1 MATKNNVVPFQY
13 LGLTKENYDEWS
25 LRTKTILCA
34 QGLKGIVQNGYYT
47 TSRRIW
53 IKPYGERLESKEK

>member
-25 LRTKTILCA
+25 IRTKTILCA

-47 TSRRIW
+47 TSRRI
-53 IKPYGERLESKEK
+53 